1 MSARVSDMFFLLD
14 SGKCCEGGSC
24 LFLTDFGEVEVDHG
38 GFEGG
43 VTEVGGDLAH
53 AGACF

>member
-1 MSARVSDMFFLLD
+1 MFFLLD